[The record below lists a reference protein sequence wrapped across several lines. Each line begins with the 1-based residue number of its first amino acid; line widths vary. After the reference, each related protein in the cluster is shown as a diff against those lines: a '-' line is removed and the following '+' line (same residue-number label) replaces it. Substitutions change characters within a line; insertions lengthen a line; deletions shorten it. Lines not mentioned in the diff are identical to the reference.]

1 MSMQQAIDISTSASD
16 KIYQLMEEEHN
27 LELKLRVYITGGGCH
42 GFQYNFAFEQEQS
55 EDDIAFDTESTKK
68 QHVRVIIDPISLQY
82 LDKSTID
89 YISDAQGERFIINNP
104 NAKTTCGCN
113 NSFSA

>member
-1 MSMQQAIDISTSASD
+1 MNQATIDISTSASD
-16 KIYQLMEEEHN
+16 KIYQLMQEEDN

-42 GFQYNFAFEQEQS
+42 GFQYNFAFEQDQS
-55 EDDIAFDTESTKK
+55 ADDISFDSNNTDKK
-68 QHVRVIIDPISLQY
+68 LVRIIIDPISLQY

-89 YISDAQGERFIINNP
+89 YVCDGQGERFIINNP